1 MATGE
6 LAGTKAGEGS
16 EGARGKNPHLLVHEA
31 KDTVGVVVVEGLK
44 AGTDMLCVVTHD
56 DSDFRLTAKHDIP
69 IGHKVA
75 LADIKCGDTIWK
87 YGQDIGKAIADIGKG
102 EHVHVHN
109 VKTKR
114 W

>member
-1 MATGE
+1 M
-6 LAGTKAGEGS
+6 S
-16 EGARGKNPHLLVHEA
+16 NPHLLVHDG
-31 KDTVGVVVVEGLK
+31 KDTVGVVVVENLK

-56 DSDFRLTAKHDIP
+56 NSDFRLKAEQDIP

-75 LADIKCGDTIWK
+75 LGDIASGDTIWK
-87 YGQDIGKAIADIGKG
+87 YGQDIGKAVAAIKRGQ
-102 EHVHVHN
+102 HVHTHN